1 MKDLPV
7 YLNDHLAGSVGA
19 LEMLD
24 DMIKSH
30 KGKPLE
36 DFLTN
41 VRNDI
46 DSDQN
51 ELKELIKRLG
61 IDESTMR
68 KAGAWMMEE
77 LSRAKLHVG
86 DSGDDPNLE
95 LVQSL
100 EALALG
106 ITGKRS
112 LWRTL
117 GAVGENSRRLQG
129 IDFGRLEARA
139 DDQFKRV
146 ESQGLEISR
155 QLFGPDLIAAEG

>member
-24 DMIKSH
+24 DMVESH

-36 DFLTN
+36 AFLKN
-41 VRNDI
+41 VRQDI
-46 DSDQN
+46 ESDQN
-51 ELKELIKRLG
+51 ELKELIKGLG

-68 KAGAWMMEE
+68 KAGAWMMEK

-86 DSGDDPNLE
+86 NSGDPNLE
-95 LVQSL
+95 LIQSL

-117 GAVGENSRRLQG
+117 GTVGENSRPLQG
-129 IDFGRLEARA
+129 IDFARLEARA
-139 DDQFKRV
+139 DDQFERV
-146 ESQGLEISR
+146 ESQGLEIAR
-155 QLFGPDLIAAEG
+155 QILGPELTMAER